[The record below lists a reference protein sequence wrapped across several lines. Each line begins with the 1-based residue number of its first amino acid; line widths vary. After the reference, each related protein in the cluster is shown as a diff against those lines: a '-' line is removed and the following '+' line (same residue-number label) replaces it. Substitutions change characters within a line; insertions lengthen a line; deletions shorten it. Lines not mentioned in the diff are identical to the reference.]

1 MIVKKG
7 KDVRLAYFLIFLR
20 PLVTLSILGVGV
32 YFYKIIG
39 INTFPLL
46 WIIVASFLLSS
57 FFFVALSMGRPLWYM
72 QLIGDLSIVNAIVY
86 FTGGYDS
93 IFSIL
98 YFIPLILSVALLDIK
113 GGFLITTLISIF
125 YTSILIIH
133 FFGYVPFKI
142 SETISAHSIFFK
154 VYIHNFS
161 FYTVFLLT
169 SYLALRLK
177 KEKERADRKEEELK
191 FKEKA
196 AFIGEITSGLAHE
209 IKNPLTCLLGSIES
223 LKKIKDEEK
232 KNRLLSLMEEE
243 AERIKKVIDTFTR
256 YAKLREPSFQEINP
270 EILIR
275 AQIEEMGEKGKSI
288 ILKVKGISSD
298 YKLDPELFLL
308 LFKNLLNNAIEAQN
322 GNPEVEVDLV
332 FNRNNFVLRFVDK
345 GKGIPEEIKDKIWN
359 PFFTTKKEGLGMGL
373 ALVKRIAE
381 SHFAKVSL
389 HSEIGKGTKVEVIF
403 PKI

>member
-1 MIVKKG
+1 MKK
-7 KDVRLAYFLIFLR
+7 KREPRLAYFLIFAR
-20 PLVTLSILGVGV
+20 PFVTLSILGVGV

-46 WIIVASFLLSS
+46 WIIIASFLLSF
-57 FFFVALSMGRPLWYM
+57 FFFVTLSMGKPLWYM
-72 QLIGDLSIVNAIVY
+72 QLLGDLSIVTAIVY

-98 YFIPLILSVALLDIK
+98 YFIPLILSVALLGIR

-133 FFGYVPFKI
+133 FFGYVPVKI
-142 SETISAHSIFFK
+142 SENPSAHSIFYK
-154 VYIHNFS
+154 AYIHDFS

-191 FKEKA
+191 LKEKV

-209 IKNPLTCLLGSIES
+209 IKNPLTCLLGSIETF
-223 LKKIKDEEK
+223 KKIKDEEK
-232 KNRLLSLMEEE
+232 KNRLISLMEEE
-243 AERIKKVIDTFTR
+243 AERIKRVIDTFTR
-256 YAKLREPSFQEINP
+256 YAKLKEPSFQEINP

-288 ILKVKGISSD
+288 ILKIRGVSSD

-308 LFKNLLNNAIEAQN
+308 LFKNLLSNAIEAQN
-322 GNPEVEVDLV
+322 GNPEVEVTLV
-332 FNRNNFVLRFVDK
+332 FNK
-345 GKGIPEEIKDKIWN
+345 
-359 PFFTTKKEGLGMGL
+359 
-373 ALVKRIAE
+373 
-381 SHFAKVSL
+381 
-389 HSEIGKGTKVEVIF
+389 
-403 PKI
+403 

>member
-1 MIVKKG
+1 MKK
-7 KDVRLAYFLIFLR
+7 KREPRLAYFLIFAR
-20 PLVTLSILGVGV
+20 PFVTLSILGVGV

-46 WIIVASFLLSS
+46 WIIIASFLLSF
-57 FFFVALSMGRPLWYM
+57 FFFVTLSMGKPLWYM
-72 QLIGDLSIVNAIVY
+72 QLLGDLSIVTAIVY

-98 YFIPLILSVALLDIK
+98 YFIPLILSVALLGIR

-133 FFGYVPFKI
+133 FFGYVPVKI
-142 SETISAHSIFFK
+142 SENLSAHSIFYK
-154 VYIHNFS
+154 AYIHDFS
-161 FYTVFLLT
+161 FYIVFLLT

-191 FKEKA
+191 LKEKA

-209 IKNPLTCLLGSIES
+209 IKNPLTCLLGSIETF
-223 LKKIKDEEK
+223 KKIKDEEK
-232 KNRLLSLMEEE
+232 KNRLISLMEEE
-243 AERIKKVIDTFTR
+243 AERIKRVIDTFTR
-256 YAKLREPSFQEINP
+256 YAKLKEPSFQEINP

-288 ILKVKGISSD
+288 ILKIRGVSSD

-308 LFKNLLNNAIEAQN
+308 LFKNLLSNAIEAQN
-322 GNPEVEVDLV
+322 GNPEVEVTLV
-332 FNRNNFVLRFVDK
+332 FNKNNFVLQISDK
-345 GKGIPEEIKDKIWN
+345 GRGIPEEIREKIWN
-359 PFFTTKKEGLGMGL
+359 PFFTTKKDGLGMGL

-381 SHFAKVSL
+381 SHFAKINL
-389 HSEIGKGTKVEVIF
+389 YSEIDKGTKVEVIF
-403 PKI
+403 PRI

>member
-1 MIVKKG
+1 MKK
-7 KDVRLAYFLIFLR
+7 KREPRLAYFLIFAR
-20 PLVTLSILGVGV
+20 PFVTLSILGVGV

-46 WIIVASFLLSS
+46 WIIIASFLLSF
-57 FFFVALSMGRPLWYM
+57 FFFVTLSMGKPLWYM
-72 QLIGDLSIVNAIVY
+72 QLLGDLSIVTAIVY

-98 YFIPLILSVALLDIK
+98 YFIPLILSVALLGIR

-133 FFGYVPFKI
+133 FFGYVPVKI
-142 SETISAHSIFFK
+142 SENPSAHSIFYK
-154 VYIHNFS
+154 AYIHDFS

-191 FKEKA
+191 LKEKA

-209 IKNPLTCLLGSIES
+209 IKNPLTCLLGSIETF
-223 LKKIKDEEK
+223 KKIKDEEK
-232 KNRLLSLMEEE
+232 KNRLISLMEEE
-243 AERIKKVIDTFTR
+243 AERIKRVIDTFTR
-256 YAKLREPSFQEINP
+256 YAKLKEPSFQEINP

-288 ILKVKGISSD
+288 ILKIRGVSSD

-308 LFKNLLNNAIEAQN
+308 LFKNLLSNAIEAQN
-322 GNPEVEVDLV
+322 GNPEVEVTLV
-332 FNRNNFVLRFVDK
+332 FNKNNFVLQISDK
-345 GKGIPEEIKDKIWN
+345 GRGIPEEIREKIWN
-359 PFFTTKKEGLGMGL
+359 PFFTTKKDGLGMGL

-381 SHFAKVSL
+381 SHFAKINL
-389 HSEIGKGTKVEVIF
+389 YSEIDKGTKVEVIF
-403 PKI
+403 PRI

>member
-1 MIVKKG
+1 VKK
-7 KDVRLAYFLIFLR
+7 KREPRLAYFLIFAR
-20 PLVTLSILGVGV
+20 PFVTLSILGVGV

-46 WIIVASFLLSS
+46 WIIIASFLLSF
-57 FFFVALSMGRPLWYM
+57 FFFVTLSMGKPLWYM
-72 QLIGDLSIVNAIVY
+72 QLLGDLSIVTAIVY

-98 YFIPLILSVALLDIK
+98 YFIPLILSVALLGIR

-133 FFGYVPFKI
+133 FFGYVPVKI
-142 SETISAHSIFFK
+142 SENPSAHSIFYK
-154 VYIHNFS
+154 AYIHDFS

-191 FKEKA
+191 LKEKA

-209 IKNPLTCLLGSIES
+209 IKNPLTCLLGSIETF
-223 LKKIKDEEK
+223 KKIKDEEK
-232 KNRLLSLMEEE
+232 KNRLISLMEEE
-243 AERIKKVIDTFTR
+243 AERIKRVIDTFTR
-256 YAKLREPSFQEINP
+256 YAKLKEPSFQEINP

-288 ILKVKGISSD
+288 ILKIRGVSSD

-308 LFKNLLNNAIEAQN
+308 LFKNLLSNAIEAQN
-322 GNPEVEVDLV
+322 GNPEVEVTLV
-332 FNRNNFVLRFVDK
+332 FNKNNFVLQISDK
-345 GKGIPEEIKDKIWN
+345 GRGIPEEIREKIWN
-359 PFFTTKKEGLGMGL
+359 PFFTTKKDGLGMGL

-381 SHFAKVSL
+381 SHFAKINL
-389 HSEIGKGTKVEVIF
+389 YSEIDKGTKVEVIF
-403 PKI
+403 PRI

>member
-1 MIVKKG
+1 MKK
-7 KDVRLAYFLIFLR
+7 KREPRLAYFLIFAR
-20 PLVTLSILGVGV
+20 PFVTLSILGVGV

-46 WIIVASFLLSS
+46 WIIIASFLLSF
-57 FFFVALSMGRPLWYM
+57 FFFVTLSMGKPLWYM
-72 QLIGDLSIVNAIVY
+72 QLLGDLSIVTAIVY

-98 YFIPLILSVALLDIK
+98 YFIPLILSVALLGIR

-133 FFGYVPFKI
+133 FFGYVPVKI
-142 SETISAHSIFFK
+142 SENPSAHSIFYK
-154 VYIHNFS
+154 AYIHDFS

-191 FKEKA
+191 LKEKV

-209 IKNPLTCLLGSIES
+209 IKNPLTCLLGSIETF
-223 LKKIKDEEK
+223 KKIKDEEK
-232 KNRLLSLMEEE
+232 KNRLISLMEEE
-243 AERIKKVIDTFTR
+243 AERIKRVIDTFTR
-256 YAKLREPSFQEINP
+256 YAKLKEPSFQEINP

-288 ILKVKGISSD
+288 ILKIRGVSSD

-308 LFKNLLNNAIEAQN
+308 LFKNLLSNAIEAQN
-322 GNPEVEVDLV
+322 GNPEVEVTLV
-332 FNRNNFVLRFVDK
+332 FNKNNFVLQISDK
-345 GKGIPEEIKDKIWN
+345 GRGIPEEIREKIWN
-359 PFFTTKKEGLGMGL
+359 PFFTTKKDGLGMGL

-381 SHFAKVSL
+381 SHFAKINL
-389 HSEIGKGTKVEVIF
+389 YSEIDKGTKVEVIF
-403 PKI
+403 PRI

>member
-1 MIVKKG
+1 MGERKEQK
-7 KDVRLAYFLIFLR
+7 LAYLLIFVR
-20 PLVTLSILGVGV
+20 PFVTLSILGVGV

-46 WIIVASFLLSS
+46 WIIIASFLLSF
-57 FFFVALSMGRPLWYM
+57 FFFVTLSMGRPLWYM
-72 QLIGDLSIVNAIVY
+72 QLIGDLSIVSAIVY

-98 YFIPLILSVALLDIK
+98 YFIPLILSVALLGIK

-133 FFGYVPFKI
+133 FFGYVPVKI
-142 SETISAHSIFFK
+142 SENPSAHSIFYK
-154 VYIHNFS
+154 AYIHDFS
-161 FYTVFLLT
+161 FYIVFLLT
-169 SYLALRLK
+169 SYLALRFK
-177 KEKERADRKEEELK
+177 REKERADRKEEELK
-191 FKEKA
+191 LKEKV

-209 IKNPLTCLLGSIES
+209 IKNPLTCLLGSIET

-232 KNRLLSLMEEE
+232 KNRLISLMEGE

-256 YAKLREPSFQEINP
+256 YAKLKEPIFQEVNP
-270 EILIR
+270 EILIK

-288 ILKVKGISSD
+288 MLKVKGNSSD
-298 YKLDPELFLL
+298 YRIDPELFLL
-308 LFKNLLNNAIEAQN
+308 LFRNLLNNAIEAQN
-322 GNPEVEVDLV
+322 GNPEVEVDLI
-332 FNRNNFVLRFVDK
+332 FNKNNFVLKIIDK

-381 SHFAKVSL
+381 SHFAKINIYSK
-389 HSEIGKGTKVEVIF
+389 SGKGTEVEVIF

>member
-1 MIVKKG
+1 MKERKEP
-7 KDVRLAYFLIFLR
+7 RLAYFLIFAR
-20 PLVTLSILGVGV
+20 PFVTLSILGVGV

-39 INTFPLL
+39 INTLPLL
-46 WIIVASFLLSS
+46 WIIIASFLLS
-57 FFFVALSMGRPLWYM
+57 FFFFITVSMGKPLWYM
-72 QLIGDLSIVNAIVY
+72 QLIGDLSIVSAIVY

-93 IFSIL
+93 IFSVL
-98 YFIPLILSVALLDIK
+98 YFIPLILSVALTGIK

-142 SETISAHSIFFK
+142 SENLSAHSIFYK
-154 VYIHNFS
+154 AYIHDLS
-161 FYTVFLLT
+161 FYIVFLLT

-191 FKEKA
+191 LKEKA

-232 KNRLLSLMEEE
+232 KNKLIFLMEQEV
-243 AERIKKVIDTFTR
+243 ERIKRVIDTFTR
-256 YAKLREPSFQEINP
+256 YAKLKEPSFQEVNP
-270 EILIR
+270 EILVK
-275 AQIEEMGEKGKSI
+275 AQIEEMGEKGKEI
-288 ILKVKGISSD
+288 ILKVKGVSSD

-308 LFKNLLNNAIEAQN
+308 LFKNLLNNAIEAQD
-322 GNPEVEVDLV
+322 GNPCIEVNLI
-332 FNRNNFVLRFVDK
+332 FNKNNFVLRIVDK

-381 SHFAKVSL
+381 SHFAKINL
-389 HSEIGKGTKVEVIF
+389 YSEIGKGTKVEVIF
-403 PKI
+403 PRI

>member
-1 MIVKKG
+1 MKK
-7 KDVRLAYFLIFLR
+7 KREPRLAYFLIFAR
-20 PLVTLSILGVGV
+20 PFVTLSILGVGV

-46 WIIVASFLLSS
+46 WIIIASFLLSF
-57 FFFVALSMGRPLWYM
+57 FFFVTLSMGKPLWYM
-72 QLIGDLSIVNAIVY
+72 QLLGDLSIVTAIVY

-98 YFIPLILSVALLDIK
+98 YFIPLILSVALLGIR

-133 FFGYVPFKI
+133 FFGYVPVKI
-142 SETISAHSIFFK
+142 SENPSAHSIFYK
-154 VYIHNFS
+154 AYIHDFS

-191 FKEKA
+191 LKEKA

-209 IKNPLTCLLGSIES
+209 IKNPLTCLLGSIETF
-223 LKKIKDEEK
+223 KKIKDEEK
-232 KNRLLSLMEEE
+232 KNRLISLMEEE
-243 AERIKKVIDTFTR
+243 AERIKRVIDTFTR
-256 YAKLREPSFQEINP
+256 YAKLKEPSFQEINP

-288 ILKVKGISSD
+288 ILKVRGVSSD

-308 LFKNLLNNAIEAQN
+308 LFKNLLSNAIEAQN
-322 GNPEVEVDLV
+322 GNPEVEVTLV
-332 FNRNNFVLRFVDK
+332 FNKNNFVLQISDK
-345 GKGIPEEIKDKIWN
+345 GRGIPEEIREKIWN

-381 SHFAKVSL
+381 SHFAKINL
-389 HSEIGKGTKVEVIF
+389 YSEIDKGTKVEVIF
-403 PKI
+403 PRI